1 MTPDTWS
8 NVDAYFAEALGGND
22 AALTA
27 ALAASAAAGLP
38 PINVSPCQGKL
49 LALIAQA
56 IEARKMLEIGTLGGY
71 SAIWLARA
79 LPPGGKLI
87 TLEVDARHAEVA
99 RANLRQAGLAGSV
112 DVRTGRALETLPL
125 IAANKEGPFDFVFI
139 DADKGNNADY
149 FDWALK
155 MTHPGSIIIVDNV
168 VRNGAVTDPAS
179 TDASVRGV
187 RRLVDRISHTPGVTA
202 TALQTVGSKG
212 YDGFL
217 LARVNRIAETGSV

>member
-1 MTPDTWS
+1 MTAGTWS
-8 NVDAYFAEALGGND
+8 EVDDYFAGALGGND

-38 PINVSPCQGKL
+38 PINVSACQGKL
-49 LALIAQA
+49 LGLIALA
-56 IEARKMLEIGTLGGY
+56 IGARKMLEIGTLGGY

-87 TLEVDARHAEVA
+87 TLEVDVRHAEVA
-99 RANLRQAGLAGSV
+99 RANLRQAGLVGSV
-112 DVRTGRALETLPL
+112 DVLTGRALETLPL
-125 IAANKEGPFDFVFI
+125 IAAHQEGPFDFVFI

-155 MTHPGSIIIVDNV
+155 MTHPGSIIVVDNV
-168 VRNGAVTDPAS
+168 VRNGAVTDAAS
-179 TDASVRGV
+179 TDASVQGV
-187 RRLVDRISHTPGVTA
+187 RRLIDRISRTPAVTA

-217 LARVNRIAETGSV
+217 LARVNQIAESRSP